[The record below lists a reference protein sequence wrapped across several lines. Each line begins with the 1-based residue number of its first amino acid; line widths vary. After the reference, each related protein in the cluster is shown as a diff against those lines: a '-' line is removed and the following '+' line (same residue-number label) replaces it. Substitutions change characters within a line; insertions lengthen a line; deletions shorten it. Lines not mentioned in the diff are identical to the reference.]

1 MTIGVIRQYPDR
13 VRDGPRS
20 TTDGSTRMSAKT
32 PNNNPA
38 TNSHSVPTGGK
49 PAKSAKDESI
59 PTSFGPCRVLIA
71 DDEHLVATGISG
83 SVTEL
88 GHKVVAIAPDGETA
102 VALARQHKPDLALLD
117 IRMPKMT
124 GIEVA
129 MVLQQELGIPSI
141 IVSAYSDQEN
151 LGRIHS
157 YGECAGVY
165 GYLLKPVSKEEL
177 RVTIGV
183 TLQRSAVDNHN
194 SVRITQLEN
203 NLNNRRTVETAKWIL
218 VQKKG
223 ITEPQAHEK
232 MQKVARDKRK
242 PLVEI
247 AQMVIATGEL
257 AE

>member
-1 MTIGVIRQYPDR
+1 MTTKPPNTGPTKPTHATPPGVKA
-13 VRDGPRS
+13 S
-20 TTDGSTRMSAKT
+20 
-32 PNNNPA
+32 
-38 TNSHSVPTGGK
+38 K
-49 PAKSAKDESI
+49 PGKDESI

-88 GHKVVAIAPDGETA
+88 GHKVIGIAPDGEAA
-102 VALARQHKPDLALLD
+102 VAMARQHKPELALLD

-141 IVSAYSDQEN
+141 IVSAYSDEEHV
-151 LGRIHS
+151 GRIHS

-165 GYLLKPVSKEEL
+165 GFLLKPVSKEEL

-183 TLQRSAVDNHN
+183 ALQRSAVDNHN
-194 SVRITQLEN
+194 STRIHQLEN
-203 NLNNRRTVETAKWIL
+203 NLVNRRTVEAAKWIL
-218 VQKKG
+218 VQKTG

-232 MQKVARDKRK
+232 MQRAARDRRK

-247 AQMVIATGEL
+247 AQIVIATGEL